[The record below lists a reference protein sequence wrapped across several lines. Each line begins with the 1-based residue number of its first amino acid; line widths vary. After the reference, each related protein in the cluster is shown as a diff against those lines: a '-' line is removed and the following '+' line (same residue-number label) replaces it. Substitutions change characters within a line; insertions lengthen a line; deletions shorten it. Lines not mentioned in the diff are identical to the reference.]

1 MVAELQIQNREASV
15 GSCRGDAEKM
25 TKLFLSSPKALESPR
40 SFTRLVSCRALKQF
54 ISVQAT
60 NGSGLL
66 DRRRYS
72 SQMPASSWLEALIN
86 LSVSFWGGSARQT
99 LATRT
104 WSGSDDIESKAPSS
118 TEGEH
123 LYWIK
128 KIGKLGKIKRKSSG
142 RSRSKSISI
151 NRPTS
156 PEIQRPFPT
165 IPIKPRLNRKL
176 YFFRQT

>member
-25 TKLFLSSPKALESPR
+25 TKLFLSSRESPKLYPSRFLSGSEAVHFR
-40 SFTRLVSCRALKQF
+40 SSSNWQWSYGYKKIF
-54 ISVQAT
+54 IPDA
-60 NGSGLL
+60 GELL
-66 DRRRYS
+66 ARS
-72 SQMPASSWLEALIN
+72 PHQPF
-86 LSVSFWGGSARQT
+86 SFILGWQSKAD
-99 LATRT
+99 ATRT
-104 WSGSDDIESKAPSS
+104 WSGTDDIESKEPSS

-142 RSRSKSISI
+142 QSRSKSISI

-176 YFFRQT
+176 YFSRQT